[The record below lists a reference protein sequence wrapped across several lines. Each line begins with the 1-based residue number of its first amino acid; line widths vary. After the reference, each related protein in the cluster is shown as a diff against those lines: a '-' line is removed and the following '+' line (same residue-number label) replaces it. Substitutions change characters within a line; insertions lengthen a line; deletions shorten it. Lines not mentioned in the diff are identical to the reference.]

1 MADNALNN
9 AVTNYVNPPFSHTQ
23 PHTHSLHHV
32 IAQHT
37 APVGLITEADEG
49 ARKSAYLAAHLKLKQ
64 IRKCRT
70 VIKGEGRDK
79 GCEETIK
86 EK

>member
-1 MADNALNN
+1 MADNASNN
-9 AVTNYVNPPFSHTQ
+9 ALTMPPPPFTDTHTD
-23 PHTHSLHHV
+23 TRGLHHV
-32 IAQHT
+32 IPQNT

-70 VIKGEGRDK
+70 LIKGEGPDK
-79 GCEETIK
+79 GCRETIK
-86 EK
+86 GK